1 VARLA
6 RGWRAP
12 ATVRAA
18 LDDELIRRLLPE
30 CRRSMMGT
38 QPGFDAYDAYDG
50 QCLAETYAREKDG
63 EVELLLTELEAWVKL
78 HGGSVERRN
87 RLRSGQ
93 RVAPDPGPPTV
104 IFRLPRDD
112 S

>member
-1 VARLA
+1 
-6 RGWRAP
+6 
-12 ATVRAA
+12 
-18 LDDELIRRLLPE
+18 
-30 CRRSMMGT
+30 
-38 QPGFDAYDAYDG
+38 
-50 QCLAETYAREKDG
+50 
-63 EVELLLTELEAWVKL
+63 VELLLTELEAWVKL
-78 HGGSVERRN
+78 HGGSVERRKPPVSN

>member
-1 VARLA
+1 
-6 RGWRAP
+6 
-12 ATVRAA
+12 

-50 QCLAETYAREKDG
+50 RCLAEAYVREKDG
-63 EVELLLTELEAWVKL
+63 EVELLVTELEAWVKL
-78 HGGSVERRN
+78 HGGSVERRKLPVSN

>member
-1 VARLA
+1 
-6 RGWRAP
+6 
-12 ATVRAA
+12 
-18 LDDELIRRLLPE
+18 
-30 CRRSMMGT
+30 MMDT

-50 QCLAETYAREKDG
+50 RCLAKAYAREKDG
-63 EVELLLTELEAWVKL
+63 DVELLLTELEAWVKL
-78 HGGSVERRN
+78 YGGSVERRKPPVSN